1 MKRRGLA
8 AAKDRLYLRVSG
20 VSTAMTIRI
29 TLYGR
34 ADCELCHEMRAVV
47 DTVARALPLEVEEVD
62 VDTDP
67 ELRARWG
74 DTVPVLAVNG
84 RPAFKVRVTAAALR
98 ERLARERR

>member
-1 MKRRGLA
+1 M
-8 AAKDRLYLRVSG
+8 
-20 VSTAMTIRI
+20 STAMATRV

-34 ADCELCHEMRAVV
+34 ADCELCHEMRVVV
-47 DTVARALPLEVEEVD
+47 DEVARAVPLEVEEVD
-62 VDTDP
+62 VDGDP

-98 ERLARERR
+98 ERLARERN